1 VLDSPLSDS
10 RVAHGTG
17 FCISWF
23 SIFVKSFNV
32 NFKGLVFLL
41 QLNQSSD
48 FSMKKNAMIE
58 PNIVSKTR
66 LNGVSFAVTI
76 FRNRENIPFAIS
88 YFCPY

>member
-1 VLDSPLSDS
+1 VSDC

-23 SIFVKSFNV
+23 TIFVKPFNL
-32 NFKGLVFLL
+32 NFVGLATFL

-48 FSMKKNAMIE
+48 FSMKKNAMTE

-76 FRNRENIPFAIS
+76 FRNRENIPFAVS